1 MNQNKVESEF
11 LTMREDEFLLSSLAL
26 TELARAT
33 LAKNACFRLK
43 VKGFSMSP
51 FIKNNDVVTIS
62 PLRNSST
69 NFGQAAAFVNPQTDK
84 LIIHR
89 VVGEANGFYLIKGDR
104 VFNPDGLI
112 PKENILGRVAKI
124 ERNNKNIY
132 FGLGFERVI
141 VAFLSRIR
149 LLNLV
154 FYIWR
159 LFIHSRPQNCG
170 L

>member
-1 MNQNKVESEF
+1 MNQNKAESEF
-11 LTMREDEFLLSSLAL
+11 LTIREEEFLLSGAAL

-51 FIKNNDVVTIS
+51 FIRNNDVVTIS
-62 PLRNSST
+62 PLRNPST
-69 NFGQAAAFVNPQTDK
+69 NFGQAVAFVNPQTDK

-89 VVGEANGFYLIKGDR
+89 VIGKASGFYLIKGDKI
-104 VFNPDGLI
+104 FNPDGLI
-112 PKENILGRVAKI
+112 PKENILGCVGKI
-124 ERNNKNIY
+124 ERNNKNVY

-159 LFIHSRPQNCG
+159 LFIIPVRRISK
-170 L
+170 